1 MSKLFKISK
10 NRDATLLYFLN
21 YILLGFIHQ
30 RDMNKVKG
38 IVIGLWRFQLQIS
51 IGYAD
56 ETENVKD
63 IGYA

>member
-38 IVIGLWRFQLQIS
+38 IIIGLWRFQLQIS
-51 IGYAD
+51 IGYSD
-56 ETENVKD
+56 EMEN
-63 IGYA
+63 IGEIANA